1 MIEKLLNE
9 EVVDVNIKADNWEEA
24 VIEAGKLL
32 LKGEKI
38 EERYIEAM
46 IKTVKEMGPYIV
58 MAPGIAMPHGR
69 PDSGVLE
76 LGVSVISLENGIN
89 FGSSEFDP
97 VKLIFAICAKE
108 NKSHIELLQDLS
120 YILDDDDLLE
130 EVDKCT
136 SKKELLDIIIK
147 TYRKN
152 KTD

>member
-1 MIEKLLNE
+1 MIENLLTE
-9 EVVDVNIKADNWEEA
+9 EVVDVNIKANNWEEA

-32 LKGEKI
+32 LKNEKI

-89 FGSSEFDP
+89 FSSSEFDP

-120 YILDDDDLLE
+120 YILDDDDLLK
-130 EVDKCT
+130 EVEKCT
-136 SKKELLDIIIK
+136 SKKDLLDIIIE

-152 KTD
+152 KID

>member
-9 EVVDVNIKADNWEEA
+9 EIVDVNIKADNWEEA

-32 LKGEKI
+32 LKSEKI

-76 LGVSVISLENGIN
+76 LGISVISLENGIN

-130 EVDKCT
+130 EVKKCT
-136 SKKELLDIIIK
+136 SKKDLLDIIIN

>member
-9 EVVDVNIKADNWEEA
+9 EVVDVNIKANNWEEA

-32 LKGEKI
+32 LKNEKI
-38 EERYIEAM
+38 EERYIQAM

-69 PDSGVLE
+69 PDSGVLD
-76 LGVSVISLENGIN
+76 LGISVISLENGVN

-97 VKLIFAICAKE
+97 VKIIFAICAKE

-120 YILDDDDLLE
+120 YILDDDDILR
-130 EVDKCT
+130 EVDRCT
-136 SKKELLDIIIK
+136 S
-147 TYRKN
+147 
-152 KTD
+152 

>member
-1 MIEKLLNE
+1 MIENLLTE

-32 LKGEKI
+32 LKSEKI

-76 LGVSVISLENGIN
+76 LGISVISLENGIN

-130 EVDKCT
+130 EVKKCT
-136 SKKELLDIIIK
+136 TKKDLLDIIIN

>member
-9 EVVDVNIKADNWEEA
+9 EIVDVNIKADNWEEA

-32 LKGEKI
+32 LKSEKI

-130 EVDKCT
+130 EVKKCT
-136 SKKELLDIIIK
+136 SKKDLLDIIIE

>member
-32 LKGEKI
+32 LKSEKI

-130 EVDKCT
+130 EVEKCT
-136 SKKELLDIIIK
+136 SKKDLLDITID

>member
-32 LKGEKI
+32 LKSEKI
-38 EERYIEAM
+38 VERYIEAM

-76 LGVSVISLENGIN
+76 LGISVISLENGIN

-130 EVDKCT
+130 EVKKCT
-136 SKKELLDIIIK
+136 SKKDLLDVIIE

>member
-32 LKGEKI
+32 LKSEKI

-130 EVDKCT
+130 EVKKCT
-136 SKKELLDIIIK
+136 SKKDLLDIIIN

>member
-32 LKGEKI
+32 LKSEKI

-130 EVDKCT
+130 EVKKCT
-136 SKKELLDIIIK
+136 SKKDLIDTIIE

-152 KTD
+152 KN

>member
-1 MIEKLLNE
+1 
-9 EVVDVNIKADNWEEA
+9 
-24 VIEAGKLL
+24 
-32 LKGEKI
+32 
-38 EERYIEAM
+38 
-46 IKTVKEMGPYIV
+46 

-76 LGVSVISLENGIN
+76 LGISVISLENGIN

-130 EVDKCT
+130 EVKKCT
-136 SKKELLDIIIK
+136 SKKDLLDIIIE

>member
-9 EVVDVNIKADNWEEA
+9 EIVDVNIKADNWEEA

-32 LKGEKI
+32 LKSEKI

-76 LGVSVISLENGIN
+76 LGVSVISLENGVN

-130 EVDKCT
+130 EVKKCT
-136 SKKELLDIIIK
+136 SKKDLLDIIIK

>member
-32 LKGEKI
+32 LKSEKI

-76 LGVSVISLENGIN
+76 LGISVISLENGIN

-130 EVDKCT
+130 EVKKCT
-136 SKKELLDIIIK
+136 SKKDLIDTIIE

-152 KTD
+152 KN

>member
-32 LKGEKI
+32 LKSEKI

>member
-1 MIEKLLNE
+1 MIEKLLTE

-32 LKGEKI
+32 LKNEKI

-120 YILDDDDLLE
+120 YILDDDDLLK
-130 EVDKCT
+130 EVEKCT
-136 SKKELLDIIIK
+136 SKKDLLDIIIE

-152 KTD
+152 KID

>member
-32 LKGEKI
+32 LKSEKI

-69 PDSGVLE
+69 PDSGALE
-76 LGVSVISLENGIN
+76 LGISVISLENGVN

-120 YILDDDDLLE
+120 YILDDDDLLK
-130 EVDKCT
+130 EVEKCT
-136 SKKELLDIIIK
+136 SKKDLLDIITK

>member
-32 LKGEKI
+32 LKSEKI

-76 LGVSVISLENGIN
+76 LGISVISLENGIN

-130 EVDKCT
+130 EVKKCT
-136 SKKELLDIIIK
+136 SKKDLLDVIIE

>member
-9 EVVDVNIKADNWEEA
+9 EIVDVNIKADNWEEA

-32 LKGEKI
+32 LKSEKI

-76 LGVSVISLENGIN
+76 LGISVISLENGIN

-130 EVDKCT
+130 EVKKCT
-136 SKKELLDIIIK
+136 SKKDLIDTIIE

-152 KTD
+152 KN

>member
-32 LKGEKI
+32 LKSEKI

-130 EVDKCT
+130 EVEKCT
-136 SKKELLDIIIK
+136 SKKDLLNTIIK

-152 KTD
+152 KN